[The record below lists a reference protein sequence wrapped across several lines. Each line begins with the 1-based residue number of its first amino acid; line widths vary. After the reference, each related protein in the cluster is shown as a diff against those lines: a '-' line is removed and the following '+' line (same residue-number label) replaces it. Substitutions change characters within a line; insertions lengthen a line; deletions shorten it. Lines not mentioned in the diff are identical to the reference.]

1 MPPHE
6 RKKKMKK
13 KIEWATKT
21 GSRAVVA
28 IELVTE
34 RRVWSD
40 GCEILDTCCEMH
52 IATAIDGKILSYDE
66 PRLLLNVPGFTGVI
80 SGKLAVP
87 KQKMDEIK
95 KFIAEIDATPEMVA
109 ENDAFRKSI
118 EADEEYYKHCQKMK
132 KAMHE

>member
-1 MPPHE
+1 
-6 RKKKMKK
+6 MKK

-21 GSRAVVA
+21 GSRVVVA

-40 GCEILDTCCEMH
+40 GCEVMDACCEMT
-52 IATAIDGKILSYDE
+52 IVTTIDGKILSYDE
-66 PRLLLNVPGFTGVI
+66 PRPLGNVPGFTGVI

-118 EADEEYYKHCQKMK
+118 EADEEYHNHCQKIK